1 MDGLRLTRTYDLLNE
16 LIDDVH
22 KSFEI
27 LEENKDS
34 QYLKRVTVRTV
45 FSFIESIPQIIKYEL
60 RKDIIKNKKFIAIS
74 KKEEEFLNE
83 RKIKNTREVKL
94 NIPIDKNIKETFKL
108 AIKIWKLEN
117 FSINT
122 DKPQYQ
128 EFLNAKNT
136 RNRLTHPKKFHD
148 VMIEDIEM
156 SSMAEAFLFC
166 RDNFSSLMKEKST
179 NILKTLPEKY
189 HESMLNELQLN

>member
-22 KSFEI
+22 KSFGI
-27 LEENKDS
+27 LEENKKS
-34 QYLKRVTVRTV
+34 QYLRRVTVRTV

-60 RKDIIKNKKFIAIS
+60 KKDIIKNKKSIEIS

-83 RKIKNTREVKL
+83 RKIKNTKEVKF
-94 NIPIDKNIKETFKL
+94 NIPIDENIKETFKL
-108 AIKIWKLEN
+108 AVKIWKLYD
-117 FSINT
+117 FSVKT
-122 DKPQYQ
+122 DKQQYQ

-156 SSMAEAFLFC
+156 SSIAEAFLFC
-166 RDNFSSLMKEKST
+166 RDNFSNLMKAKST
-179 NILKTLPEKY
+179 SVLKTLPEKY
-189 HESMLNELQLN
+189 QESMLNELQLN